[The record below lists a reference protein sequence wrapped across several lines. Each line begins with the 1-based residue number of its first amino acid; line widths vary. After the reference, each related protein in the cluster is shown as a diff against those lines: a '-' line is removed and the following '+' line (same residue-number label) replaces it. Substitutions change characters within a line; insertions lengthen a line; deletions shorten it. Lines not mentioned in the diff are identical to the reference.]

1 MSGKTPAQ
9 VDSSLRE
16 ALKAWSGFEEPFEW
30 EYLSVGLIN
39 QTWCVTRGS
48 TQTIVQCVNEVFSPR
63 VQDNI
68 QIVSKHLEERGL
80 VSPRLLETRDGALFA
95 ELPEGSRWRV
105 MNKVPGIAFRRCE
118 SEDQARS
125 AAMYAARFHNA
136 LSDFEAELSP
146 IGFPFH
152 DMAKHMA
159 DLQEKLVSHADH
171 VFHSRVL
178 ELSKKIEAEVHRLGP
193 VADLPRRV
201 IHGDLKFNNFLFD
214 VEESG
219 ESPRASALI
228 DLDTLAKMPLY
239 FDMGDAW
246 RSWCNRSVDG
256 DLEASLDMGRFRASA
271 EGYLSTLGFDLLKE
285 ERLSLVE
292 ALERLSLE
300 LCSRF
305 AADVLAESHWSW
317 DPERFD
323 SCAEHNW
330 ARAIGQWSLYQQAR
344 QTHAERS
351 RFILG

>member
-136 LSDFEAELSP
+136 LSDFRRGTFTDRIPLPRHGQTHGRPSGEA
-146 IGFPFH
+146 GFP
-152 DMAKHMA
+152 
-159 DLQEKLVSHADH
+159 
-171 VFHSRVL
+171 R
-178 ELSKKIEAEVHRLGP
+178 G
-193 VADLPRRV
+193 
-201 IHGDLKFNNFLFD
+201 
-214 VEESG
+214 
-219 ESPRASALI
+219 
-228 DLDTLAKMPLY
+228 
-239 FDMGDAW
+239 
-246 RSWCNRSVDG
+246 
-256 DLEASLDMGRFRASA
+256 
-271 EGYLSTLGFDLLKE
+271 
-285 ERLSLVE
+285 
-292 ALERLSLE
+292 
-300 LCSRF
+300 
-305 AADVLAESHWSW
+305 
-317 DPERFD
+317 
-323 SCAEHNW
+323 SCFPFP
-330 ARAIGQWSLYQQAR
+330 GS
-344 QTHAERS
+344 
-351 RFILG
+351 

>member
-1 MSGKTPAQ
+1 MPGKTT
-9 VDSSLRE
+9 VVSDSSLRE
-16 ALKAWSGFEEPFEW
+16 ALKAWSGFEGSFEW

-48 TQTIVQCVNEVFSPR
+48 DQVIVQCVNEVFSPR

-68 QIVSKHLEERGL
+68 QMVSEHLEERGL
-80 VSPRLLETRDGALFA
+80 VTPHLLKTRDGSLFA
-95 ELPEGSRWRV
+95 ELPDGSRWRV
-105 MNKVPGIAFRRCE
+105 MNKIPGLAFRRCE

-125 AAMYAARFHNA
+125 AAIHAARFHNA
-136 LSDFEAELSP
+136 LSDFEGELSP

-152 DMAKHMA
+152 DMAEHMA
-159 DLQEKLVSHADH
+159 DLQEKLVSHQGH

-178 ELSKKIEAEVHRLGP
+178 ELARKIEAEVDRLGP

-214 VEESG
+214 RAKSG
-219 ESPRASALI
+219 ESPKANALI

-246 RSWCNRSVDG
+246 RSWCNRAVDG
-256 DLEASLDMGRFRASA
+256 ELEASLDTGRFRASA
-271 EGYLSTLGFDLLKE
+271 EGYLSTLEFDLLHE
-285 ERLSLVE
+285 ECLSLVE

-317 DPERFD
+317 DPERFG

-330 ARAIGQWSLYQQAR
+330 ARAIGQWSLYGQAR
-344 QTHAERS
+344 ETHAERS